1 VKQLSDKGD
10 LFLTTVNFF
19 IQDTSLTGRH
29 TMRLENKIA
38 VVTGGGMG
46 IGRSGALAFAA
57 EGAAVAVADV
67 NIQAANEVVE
77 EIRSGG
83 GQAVAVLAD
92 VSKSADAERIAQET
106 VQAFGGIDF
115 LLNNAGIQTYGTVTE
130 TDEETW
136 DRTLNIN
143 LKGMY
148 LVAKYCIPE
157 MLKRGGGAIVNI
169 ASIQG
174 IANAKRVAA
183 YAAAKGGVIALTRT
197 IGVDYAREN
206 IRCNCICPGGVITPM
221 MYESMAM
228 NYQPEQYAEEIRKS
242 GQNYPVGRLGEAD
255 EIAKVAVF
263 LCTSDSSFMTGST
276 VVVDGG
282 YMAAL

>member
-1 VKQLSDKGD
+1 
-10 LFLTTVNFF
+10 
-19 IQDTSLTGRH
+19 
-29 TMRLENKIA
+29 MRFENKVA

-46 IGRSGALAFAA
+46 IGRSGALAFAT
-57 EGAAVAVADV
+57 EGAAVAVADY
-67 NIQAANEVVE
+67 NAEAARNVVG
-77 EIRSGG
+77 EIEASG
-83 GQAVAVLAD
+83 GQAVAVIAD
-92 VSKSADAERIAQET
+92 VSKIADAERIAQET

-130 TDEETW
+130 TDEDTW

-157 MLKRGGGAIVNI
+157 MEKRGGGAIVNI

-174 IANAKRVAA
+174 MANQRRVAA
-183 YAAAKGGVIALTRT
+183 YAAAKGGVIALTRSM
-197 IGVDYAREN
+197 GVDYAPQH
-206 IRCNCICPGGVITPM
+206 IRANCICPGGVVTPM
-221 MYESMAM
+221 MHDSMGLRFPKDQIEA
-228 NYQPEQYAEEIRKS
+228 EIRKA
-242 GQNYPVGRLGEAD
+242 GETYPIGRLAESE
-255 EIAKVAVF
+255 EIASVVMF
-263 LCTSDSSFMTGST
+263 LCSEEASFMTGSA

>member
-1 VKQLSDKGD
+1 
-10 LFLTTVNFF
+10 
-19 IQDTSLTGRH
+19 
-29 TMRLENKIA
+29 MRLENKIA

-46 IGRSGALAFAA
+46 IGRSGALAFAV
-57 EGAAVAVADV
+57 EGAAVTVADV
-67 NIQAANEVVE
+67 NMQAANQVVE
-77 EIRSGG
+77 EIRASGG
-83 GQAVAVLAD
+83 RAVAVLAD

-106 VQAFGGIDF
+106 VRAFGGIDF

-130 TDEETW
+130 TDEDTW

-174 IANAKRVAA
+174 LANAKRVAA

-197 IGVDYAREN
+197 IGVDYARQN
-206 IRCNCICPGGVITPM
+206 IRANCICPGGVITPM

-228 NYQPEQYAEEIRKS
+228 NYQPEQYEEEIRKS

-263 LCTSDSSFMTGST
+263 LCTDESTFMTGST

>member
-1 VKQLSDKGD
+1 
-10 LFLTTVNFF
+10 
-19 IQDTSLTGRH
+19 
-29 TMRLENKIA
+29 MRLKNKVA

-67 NIQAANEVVE
+67 NAQAANQVAE
-77 EIRSGG
+77 EIRAAG

-92 VSKSADAERIAQET
+92 VSKNADAERIAQET

-157 MLKRGGGAIVNI
+157 MRKRGGGAIVNI

-174 IANAKRVAA
+174 IANQKRVAA
-183 YAAAKGGVIALTRT
+183 YAAAKGGVIALTRSM
-197 IGVDYAREN
+197 GVDYAAEN
-206 IRCNCICPGGVITPM
+206 IRANCICPGGVITPM
-221 MYESMAM
+221 MYEALALS
-228 NYQPEQYAEEIRKS
+228 YPPEQIEEEIRK
-242 GQNYPVGRLGEAD
+242 GGLTYPLGRLAQPE
-255 EIAKVAVF
+255 EIARVAVF

-282 YMAAL
+282 YMAEL

>member
-1 VKQLSDKGD
+1 
-10 LFLTTVNFF
+10 
-19 IQDTSLTGRH
+19 
-29 TMRLENKIA
+29 MR
-38 VVTGGGMG
+38 
-46 IGRSGALAFAA
+46 
-57 EGAAVAVADV
+57 
-67 NIQAANEVVE
+67 
-77 EIRSGG
+77 
-83 GQAVAVLAD
+83 
-92 VSKSADAERIAQET
+92 
-106 VQAFGGIDF
+106 AFGGIDF

-130 TDEETW
+130 TDEDTW

-174 IANAKRVAA
+174 LANQKRVAA
-183 YAAAKGGVIALTRT
+183 YAAAKGGVIALTRS

-206 IRCNCICPGGVITPM
+206 IRANCICPGGVITPM
-221 MYESMAM
+221 MYEAMAL
-228 NYQPEQYAEEIRKS
+228 NYQPEQYEEEIRKS
-242 GQNYPVGRLGEAD
+242 GLTYPIGRLAEPE

>member
-1 VKQLSDKGD
+1 
-10 LFLTTVNFF
+10 
-19 IQDTSLTGRH
+19 
-29 TMRLENKIA
+29 MRFENKIA

-57 EGAAVAVADV
+57 EGAAVTVADM
-67 NIQAANEVVE
+67 NAEAARKVVE
-77 EIRSGG
+77 EIQASGG
-83 GQAVAVLAD
+83 KAAAVIAD
-92 VSKSADAERIAQET
+92 VSKIADAERIAQET

-130 TDEETW
+130 TDEDTW

-157 MLKRGGGAIVNI
+157 MEKRGGGAIVNI

-174 IANAKRVAA
+174 MANQRRVAA
-183 YAAAKGGVIALTRT
+183 YAAAKGGVIALTRSM
-197 IGVDYAREN
+197 GVDYAPR
-206 IRCNCICPGGVITPM
+206 IRANCICPGGVITPM
-221 MYESMAM
+221 MYESLALRVPRD
-228 NYQPEQYAEEIRKS
+228 QIETEIRK
-242 GQNYPVGRLGEAD
+242 GGETYPMGRLAEPD
-255 EIAKVAVF
+255 EIASVVMF
-263 LCTSDSSFMTGST
+263 LCSDEASFMTGSA